1 MLIYLLRHGDAEDS
15 SRIPDEERS
24 LTPEGRRKLG
34 AVLLRARDAGAATGL
49 VLASPLRRAQ
59 ETAELAAQILG
70 ARAPVLKTDALLPD
84 AAPAEVW
91 NELRIHR
98 EEAQVLL
105 AGHEPLLSQM
115 VAYLLG
121 APEAAI
127 DMAKATLARVDVEQF
142 DTPPKGLLRWL
153 VPPPMAEPPASA

>member
-1 MLIYLLRHGDAEDS
+1 MQIYLLRHGDAEDS
-15 SRIPDEERS
+15 SRIPDNERS

-34 AVLLRARDAGAATGL
+34 AVLLRARDAGAAPGL

-70 ARAPVLKTDALLPD
+70 AHTQVLGTDALLPD

-98 EEAQVLL
+98 EQPQVLL
-105 AGHEPLLSQM
+105 ASHEPLLSQT

-127 DMAKATLARVDVEQF
+127 EMKKATLARVDVEQL
-142 DTPPKGLLRWL
+142 DAAPKGVLRWL
-153 VPPPMAEPPASA
+153 VPPPMAERSAAS